1 MNRYQQLAEAIKQ
14 QIKQKTW
21 RVGEKIPSLRAAS
34 KSYSVSS
41 STVLHAYQLLE
52 AQGWIKAKPQSGYFV
67 CVRSEKRLS
76 FGYLSFVFIAWNSLN
91 ILTK

>member
-1 MNRYQQLAEAIKQ
+1 MAKNVLYSFHALNFKGLCYLGCNYQEVDMNRYQQLAEAIKQ

-41 STVLHAYQLLE
+41 STVLQAYHLLE
-52 AQGWIKAKPQSGYFV
+52 AQVG
-67 CVRSEKRLS
+67 
-76 FGYLSFVFIAWNSLN
+76 
-91 ILTK
+91 